1 MSDTWIRTGRYA
13 VVVVGVIVAAI
24 SYSHIRDLALN
35 YGGDSLTAP
44 LLPLGIDG
52 AVAAMTVFMHQA
64 SGAAL
69 WLSRFGLLVAIG
81 MTVAFN
87 TAYGAAWGVTGAIV
101 WSAPAVLL
109 VICIEV
115 SVLTVRRER
124 PGVEL
129 AVRAGKARTAGPMPS
144 SRTEG
149 CETPDGRPP
158 IGLAAASPSGDL
170 PVVAE
175 PVTMEPVTV
184 RKTTAKQEAV
194 ILGKSQSTIQRW
206 RRDGSIAER
215 LELAMANGNGKH

>member
-1 MSDTWIRTGRYA
+1 MSDTWIRIGRYA

-64 SGAAL
+64 CGAAL

-87 TAYGAAWGVTGAIV
+87 TAFGAAFGVTGAVI
-101 WSAPAVLL
+101 WSGPAVLL

-115 SVLTVRRER
+115 SVLTVRRAE
-124 PGVEL
+124 PATKTAISVAQSDTVT
-129 AVRAGKARTAGPMPS
+129 AV
-144 SRTEG
+144 
-149 CETPDGRPP
+149 TPEPV
-158 IGLAAASPSGDL
+158 

-194 ILGKSQSTIQRW
+194 ILGKSPSTIQRW